1 MPTNLSRLLVV
12 LDMLKFELYLVRSEG
27 GKQAEQGLGY
37 RSLKISSGNTGGE
50 IHLDSELGK
59 GTEVKILIP
68 ISPRCSETNQG

>member
-37 RSLKISSGNTGGE
+37 RSLKISSGNTGG
-50 IHLDSELGK
+50 GK
-59 GTEVKILIP
+59 FT
-68 ISPRCSETNQG
+68 STAN